1 MLMAACA
8 FIGTQH
14 RDVSVFKNLCFHP
27 SPKKKNVFE
36 KMSFH
41 RIRVNGGQN
50 WRKKI
55 SRFQTKTDTC

>member
-27 SPKKKNVFE
+27 SPKVQQNGVFKKE
-36 KMSFH
+36 
-41 RIRVNGGQN
+41 
-50 WRKKI
+50 
-55 SRFQTKTDTC
+55 RF